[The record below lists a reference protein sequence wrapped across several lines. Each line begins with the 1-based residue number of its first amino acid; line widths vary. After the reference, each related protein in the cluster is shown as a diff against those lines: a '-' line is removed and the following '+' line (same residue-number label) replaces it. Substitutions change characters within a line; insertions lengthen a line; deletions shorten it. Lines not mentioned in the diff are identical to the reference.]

1 MEKLKKIWKSTL
13 LIIYEK
19 KIIQYILIVAI
30 LFLPVASIV
39 SNKLFNKRNTVEES
53 STSSNKD
60 ITTKGS
66 IKTDVAKNSDD
77 EETEMSSYTLG
88 SGYSKVDSNKSS
100 VSKNNNTSSSQSSTT
115 VSKIDKSSL

>member
-39 SNKLFNKRNTVEES
+39 SNKLFK
-53 STSSNKD
+53 
-60 ITTKGS
+60 
-66 IKTDVAKNSDD
+66 
-77 EETEMSSYTLG
+77 
-88 SGYSKVDSNKSS
+88 
-100 VSKNNNTSSSQSSTT
+100 
-115 VSKIDKSSL
+115 

>member
-13 LIIYEK
+13 LIIYKK

-39 SNKLFNKRNTVEES
+39 SNKLFNKINTVEES

-88 SGYSKVDSNKSS
+88 SGYS
-100 VSKNNNTSSSQSSTT
+100 
-115 VSKIDKSSL
+115 

>member
-13 LIIYEK
+13 LIIYKK

-66 IKTDVAKNSDD
+66 IKTDVANVIL
-77 EETEMSSYTLG
+77 YFG
-88 SGYSKVDSNKSS
+88 
-100 VSKNNNTSSSQSSTT
+100 
-115 VSKIDKSSL
+115 